1 MGRVLGIDFGEKRC
15 GIALS
20 DPTHCIA
27 SAHSVISYRDLA
39 EVYRQVKAQCDESE
53 VEKIV
58 VGLPLNMDGSLGP
71 SAQRAQAFAKG
82 LGSRVAVPVTTWDER
97 LSTKSAVDAL
107 IEAGT
112 RRRKR
117 KGIVDK
123 VAAQI
128 LLQHYL
134 DAHTETD

>member
-1 MGRVLGIDFGEKRC
+1 MLGVDFGEKRC

-20 DPTHCIA
+20 DPTHVIA
-27 SAHSVISYRDLA
+27 TAHSVIAYRDLA
-39 EVYRQVKAQCDESE
+39 DVYRQVTALCNENG
-53 VEKIV
+53 VERIV

-71 SAQRAQAFAKG
+71 SAQRAQAFAEA

-97 LSTKSAVDAL
+97 LSTKSAHNAL

-112 RRRKR
+112 RREKR

-134 DAHTETD
+134 DAHMETD